1 MAKQIGEDTKVTLD
15 LKTIGM
21 IVSGAVIL
29 AGMWFALQADIALA
43 KELPEP
49 VIDRVEYDLKD
60 ELIRESI
67 MNTEDKVNENGD
79 KLDKIEERL
88 YDLNTNTKKKR

>member
-1 MAKQIGEDTKVTLD
+1 
-15 LKTIGM
+15 
-21 IVSGAVIL
+21 
-29 AGMWFALQADIALA
+29 
-43 KELPEP
+43 
-49 VIDRVEYDLKD
+49 
-60 ELIRESI
+60 